1 MPPPTGRRNAKRT
14 RGCPENA
21 ISQHNQP
28 KIQRRL
34 GIKIIRFIPV
44 CIHKPVATLK
54 HFIGIHAVVCFIG
67 CIHARCSQMPEQKKK
82 GTKGNYNQCRF
93 SNEFCAMLLCIHLL
107 SPASILSAAIRLYR
121 KTFGPF
127 SCAAFFI
134 AAYAS
139 GFPTISSNTPR
150 ISSSESSF
158 KNRTLPLRST

>member
-14 RGCPENA
+14 RGCSENA

-67 CIHARCSQMPEQKKK
+67 CIHTRRPQMPEQKKK
-82 GTKGNYNQCRF
+82 GTKGNYNQCHF
-93 SNEFCAMLLCIHLL
+93 PNEFCAMLLCIHLL
-107 SPASILSAAIRLYR
+107 SPMRPL
-121 KTFGPF
+121 
-127 SCAAFFI
+127 
-134 AAYAS
+134 
-139 GFPTISSNTPR
+139 
-150 ISSSESSF
+150 SSSMLDAVDSSYTIF
-158 KNRTLPLRST
+158 CDYQSPLAQAVPGTAEPLASSQQALRAYHASHSPI